1 MQLALHPLIGKNGLV
16 GLKTIHILVCN
27 WREESMS
34 RLFVCQNVFFPSLD
48 TRIKW
53 EVTIE
58 LIKNPSFQLN
68 FVHHIS
74 LAFIYCYQFIFC
86 FFLRY
91 IISIVCLFVCL
102 FFFFCLLAVWLCSLL
117 PLRHF
122 RALRFPSA
130 KYLVET
136 ETKIWQSKPQFL
148 LDFC

>member
-1 MQLALHPLIGKNGLV
+1 MHPLIGKNGLV

-58 LIKNPSFQLN
+58 LIKNPSFSLQL
-68 FVHHIS
+68 S
-74 LAFIYCYQFIFC
+74 IY
-86 FFLRY
+86 FLFLFAIY
-91 IISIVCLFVCL
+91 HFNSLFVC
-102 FFFFCLLAVWLCSLL
+102 FFFCLLAVWLCSLL

-136 ETKIWQSKPQFL
+136 ETETKIWQSKPQFL
-148 LDFC
+148 LNFC